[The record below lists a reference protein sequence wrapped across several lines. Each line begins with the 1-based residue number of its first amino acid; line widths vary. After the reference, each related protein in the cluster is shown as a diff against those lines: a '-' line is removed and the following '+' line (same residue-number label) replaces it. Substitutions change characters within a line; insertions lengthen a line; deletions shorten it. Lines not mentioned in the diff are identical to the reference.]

1 MVATARFPHDAGQYS
16 RIVLWRAR
24 TVVTGGRSKLGRL
37 VVGIV
42 AAVTL
47 LLSGAPAG
55 ALLLPPPPP
64 PPPVKVIVQQW
75 HASDTTVA
83 DLVTALGGTVTRSLP
98 IIGGFA
104 ATVPSDAVSTIT
116 YLAGVRAVTFDGR
129 VEPESVEADGGPMSV
144 YRKVV
149 DAPTDPGTPQGAGVT
164 VAVIDTGIANVPDL
178 AGNIVPVVGAGGTTT
193 SCVNFST
200 EPGCADSY
208 GHGTFIAGLIA
219 GNGARKGVAPA
230 AGLLSVKLSG
240 RDGTSSVSQ
249 VLAAIQWV
257 VENRDLY
264 HIGVL
269 NLSLRVE
276 SNLSYR
282 IDPVNLAVEQ
292 AWANDIVVVASAG
305 NQGTVGAETI
315 SKPGDDPWIITVG
328 STVDRGTNGL
338 GDDVIADFS
347 SRGPTYTD
355 GLAKPDVVAPGRSL
369 ISVRS
374 PGSAADTTV
383 PTYVDATYRRGSG
396 TSFTAGIVSGAAAVL
411 RSADPTASNDR
422 IKFALKQTARP
433 LAGVD
438 AMAQGSGVVDVA
450 AAMAAPAGEVADQ
463 PFHPLFNSLVPGTS
477 ADWLGSTWT
486 LAWNGTN
493 WQGTNWQGTN
503 WQGTNWQGTNWQALE
518 WEGTNWQGT
527 NWQTATWQGSHWEG
541 SAWEGT
547 NWQGTNWQGTNWQG
561 TNWQGTNWQGTNWQG
576 TNWQGTNWQSQFWG

>member
-1 MVATARFPHDAGQYS
+1 
-16 RIVLWRAR
+16 
-24 TVVTGGRSKLGRL
+24 VVKTGGNKLGRL
-37 VVGIV
+37 IVGLL
-42 AAVTL
+42 AAASL

-55 ALLLPPPPP
+55 ALLVPPPP

-83 DLVTALGGTVTRSLP
+83 DYVEFLGGTVTRDLP
-98 IIGGFA
+98 IIGGFS

-116 YLAGVRAVTFDGR
+116 YLAGVRAVTNDGR
-129 VEPESVEADGGPMSV
+129 VEPESVEPDGGPTSV

-149 DAPTDPGTPQGAGVT
+149 NAPTDPGTPQGAGVT
-164 VAVIDTGIANVPDL
+164 VAVIDTGIAAVPDL
-178 AGNIVPVVGAGGTTT
+178 ADNLVPVVGAGGATTT
-193 SCVNFST
+193 CVNFST

-219 GNGARKGVAPA
+219 GDGVRKGVAPA

-240 RDGTSSVSQ
+240 RDGSSSVSQ
-249 VLAAIQWV
+249 VIAALQWV

-264 HIGVL
+264 DIGVV

-282 IDPVNLAVEQ
+282 IDPINLAVEQ

-305 NQGTVGAETI
+305 NQGAAGAETI

-328 STVDRGTNGL
+328 STDDHGTNGL
-338 GDDVIADFS
+338 GDDAVAAFS

-355 GLAKPDVVAPGRSL
+355 GLAKPDVVVSGRSL
-369 ISVRS
+369 ISLRA
-374 PGSAADTTV
+374 PGSAADTTF
-383 PTYVDATYRRGSG
+383 PTFVDDTYRRGSG
-396 TSFTAGIVSGAAAVL
+396 TSFSAGIVSGAAAVL

-422 IKFALKQTARP
+422 IKFALTQTARP
-433 LAGVD
+433 LAGVPSTV
-438 AMAQGSGVVDVA
+438 QGSGVIDVTGALTA
-450 AAMAAPAGEVADQ
+450 AAGEANTAL
-463 PFHPLFNSLVPGTS
+463 FHPIFNPAVTGVSN
-477 ADWLGSTWT
+477 DWLGSTWDLT
-486 LAWNGTN
+486 WNGTN

-527 NWQTATWQGSHWEG
+527 NWQGTNWQGSHWEG
-541 SAWEGT
+541 SRWE
-547 NWQGTNWQGTNWQG
+547 
-561 TNWQGTNWQGTNWQG
+561 GTNWQG